1 MLTINWTRPMTW
13 SLTMRL
19 TATVTPTAESDLTV
33 DPCERNRCHRYLAEI
48 DDYRRRLE
56 ALGDPDVLEQASAA
70 IWDVMLDAEMQ
81 RRKMMS
87 L

>member
-13 SLTMRL
+13 SLAVSL
-19 TATVTPTAESDLTV
+19 TATVTPTPSTDLTA
-33 DPCERNRCHRYLAEI
+33 DPTERNRCHRYLAEI

-56 ALGDPDVLEQASAA
+56 QLGDPDVLEQASAA